1 MLEYMWI
8 NVCYAFRASPS
19 GVSAGA
25 DPFPR
30 SSRFRSSHPMDAAED
45 AIAAARIAAAKDEDY
60 CDSEDEAYLD
70 NEEIAHRQNMVATPR
85 RRRSCFEP

>member
-1 MLEYMWI
+1 
-8 NVCYAFRASPS
+8 
-19 GVSAGA
+19 
-25 DPFPR
+25 
-30 SSRFRSSHPMDAAED
+30 MDAAED

-85 RRRSCFEP
+85 RRRSRFEP

>member
-1 MLEYMWI
+1 
-8 NVCYAFRASPS
+8 
-19 GVSAGA
+19 
-25 DPFPR
+25 
-30 SSRFRSSHPMDAAED
+30 MDAAED